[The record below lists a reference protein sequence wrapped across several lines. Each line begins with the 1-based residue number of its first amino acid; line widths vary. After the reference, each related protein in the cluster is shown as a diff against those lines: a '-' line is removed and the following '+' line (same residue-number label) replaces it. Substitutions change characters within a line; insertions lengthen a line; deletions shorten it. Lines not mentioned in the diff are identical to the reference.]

1 MKDRAVDSI
10 MVCGEGSQEQQYN
23 TWLHLVLY
31 CHSLDFSLIPFA
43 DYSTPF
49 MLLTITYNISI
60 CELHCMHSLSF
71 QAFSCFDI
79 DTERSKTE
87 LDILCNY
94 TRLEI
99 FVEKYFVVKRVC
111 VKNTLWLLFPHKNC

>member
-1 MKDRAVDSI
+1 MKGRAVDSI
-10 MVCGEGSQEQQYN
+10 MGCGEGSQEQQYN

-31 CHSLDFSLIPFA
+31 CHSLDSFLIPFA

-60 CELHCMHSLSF
+60 CELHCMHSLRF
-71 QAFSCFDI
+71 QASSCFDI
-79 DTERSKTE
+79 DTEHSKTE

-99 FVEKYFVVKRVC
+99 FVEKYFVVERVC
-111 VKNTLWLLFPHKNC
+111 V